1 MHFYAQIA
9 QLVEQWTENPRVTG
23 SIPVL
28 GIFAIFMK
36 ILLLEKGSNSL
47 PFSYMQSFSG
57 AFRYFFE
64 TDAERRQENEKNR
77 PSSGCR
83 GTYHRRRHLVFLFR
97 RGGKGKGVEIT
108 VDGESKAFLPLGED
122 DSIRIDTDGGYNV
135 ITVKDGEVT
144 VSEADCRDQ
153 ICVEHKK
160 IRKTGETIVCLPH
173 KLVVTV
179 TGDKPGDF
187 DAVVM

>member
-1 MHFYAQIA
+1 MKKQIFFWLQGHLSSPA
-9 QLVEQWTENPRVTG
+9 ASG
-23 SIPVL
+23 FSIPQ
-28 GIFAIFMK
+28 GRKKAR
-36 ILLLEKGSNSL
+36 
-47 PFSYMQSFSG
+47 
-57 AFRYFFE
+57 A
-64 TDAERRQENEKNR
+64 
-77 PSSGCR
+77 
-83 GTYHRRRHLVFLFR
+83 
-97 RGGKGKGVEIT
+97 EIT